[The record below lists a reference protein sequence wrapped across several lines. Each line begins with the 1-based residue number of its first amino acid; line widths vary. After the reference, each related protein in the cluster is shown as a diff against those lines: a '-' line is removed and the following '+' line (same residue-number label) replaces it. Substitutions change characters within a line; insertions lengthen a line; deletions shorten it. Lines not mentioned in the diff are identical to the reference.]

1 MQTIGM
7 CASKQGLQA
16 IIVLIACLL
25 ITSLAKASTSI
36 AIITSSVNPQ
46 YSAVADRIT
55 QSASASV
62 QIEQHA
68 LSDTNFHQLKADL
81 VITIGTDAFREALS
95 ALKNTPILASFLP
108 RRTYAQLTQNDST
121 NHLRSA
127 VFIDH
132 SMSKQLHLA
141 RLLAP
146 EAKRLGTVFGNSSI
160 EERLLLLLAAERW
173 GFQIISQQ
181 LTPSENAVGKLQAT
195 IQGSELFLALPDQ
208 SAFNRASAKWALFI
222 SLKNRTPLLGFSEKY
237 VEAGALAA
245 VVSTPEQIGQQT
257 AEALEFYLRSGALP
271 VPAHPHYF
279 SVAVNPSSA
288 LTLRTSLPS
297 TQELEN
303 ALKDT
308 Q

>member
-1 MQTIGM
+1 MQIIGM
-7 CASKQGLQA
+7 CFSKQGIQA

-25 ITSLAKASTSI
+25 ATSFVQANTSV

-46 YSAVADRIT
+46 YAAVADRIT
-55 QSASASV
+55 QSAPISV
-62 QIEQHA
+62 KIDQYS
-68 LSDTNFHQLKADL
+68 LSDTNFYQLNADL

-95 ALKNTPILASFLP
+95 SLQNTPILASFLP
-108 RRTYAQLTQNDST
+108 RRTYAQLTQNEPT
-121 NHLRSA
+121 KHPRSA

-132 SMSKQLHLA
+132 SMSRQLHLA

-146 EAKRLGTVFGNSSI
+146 QAKRVGSVFGSSSI

-173 GFQIISQQ
+173 GFQIVSQQ

-195 IQGSELFLALPDQ
+195 IQDSDLFLALPDQ
-208 SAFNRASAKWALFI
+208 SAFNRATAKWALFI
-222 SLKNRTPLLGFSEKY
+222 SLKNKTPLIGFSEKY

-257 AEALEFYLRSGALP
+257 AEALAFYLRSGALP

-288 LTLRTSLPS
+288 STLRTPLPDAR
-297 TQELEN
+297 TLEK

-308 Q
+308 E